1 MRRILFGLVM
11 IGVAAG
17 VVVFRDVLVDQLRLL
32 HPQLAGVLTP
42 HQPGSFAVM
51 VKRVSPSVVT
61 VLVTDAKTSGVGNG
75 SGFIIDAE
83 GHIVTN
89 DHVVDGASKIEVL
102 FDDGTRA
109 PAVVIGRDQPTDLA
123 LIKVSVSRPLPFVRF
138 GDDRLSDVGDW
149 VLAIGSPD
157 MKPGTV
163 TAGIISA
170 KGRDGV
176 KGGSQFTSYL
186 QIDAALNSGNSGG
199 PTFNLSG
206 EVVGVNVLSSYKAS
220 DQRTGVGERYDGVA
234 FAIPAST
241 ASVVVQGLRSGRFNR
256 GLLGVV
262 LAPLSDEDAMA
273 LGLPNRRGALVTR
286 VVPRSP
292 AQEAGLR
299 ANDVVLKVDG
309 QQVTSEL
316 DALRKI
322 SLLQPG
328 QTALFTI
335 WRDKSEMELS
345 ITVVSRDAL
354 RSAARVPQAEP
365 TPAPVSFASIGV
377 KLQDVPVAGVPS
389 RSRDGVFVEGIMDA
403 ANPLRS
409 GLQRGDR
416 ITAVGAVPV
425 MSLEDVTNALA
436 AAEAQNNKGVIVY
449 VETPLGGQRHVA
461 VRLNP
466 AE

>member
-1 MRRILFGLVM
+1 MRRVLFGLVM
-11 IGVAAG
+11 FGIAAG
-17 VVVFRDVLVDQLRLL
+17 VVSYRDVLLDQLRQL
-32 HPQLAGVLTP
+32 HPQLAAVLMP
-42 HQPGSFAVM
+42 YQPGSFAAM

-61 VLVTDAKTSGVGNG
+61 VLVTDARTSGIGNG
-75 SGFIIDAE
+75 SGFIIDAD

-138 GDDRLSDVGDW
+138 GDDRLAEVGDW

-262 LAPLSDEDAMA
+262 LASLSDEDAVA
-273 LGLPNRRGALVTR
+273 LGLANRRGALVTR

-292 AQEAGLR
+292 AAEAGLR
-299 ANDVVLKVDG
+299 ANDVVLRVDG
-309 QQVTSEL
+309 QPVSSEL

-328 QTALFTI
+328 QTAVFTI
-335 WRDKSEMELS
+335 WRDKGEMEFS
-345 ITVVSRDAL
+345 IKVASRDVL
-354 RSAARVPQAEP
+354 RGAARAPV
-365 TPAPVSFASIGV
+365 TGPAPAPISFASLGV
-377 KLQDVPVAGVPS
+377 TLQGVPVAGVPS
-389 RSRDGVFVEGIMDA
+389 RSGDGVFVEGIIDA
-403 ANPLRS
+403 GRPS
-409 GLQRGDR
+409 GIGLQRGDR

-425 MSLEDVTNALA
+425 VSLEDVASALA
-436 AAEAQNNKGVIVY
+436 EAEARNSKGVIVY
-449 VETPLGGQRHVA
+449 VEAPMGGRRHVA
-461 VRLNP
+461 VRLQP
-466 AE
+466 AD